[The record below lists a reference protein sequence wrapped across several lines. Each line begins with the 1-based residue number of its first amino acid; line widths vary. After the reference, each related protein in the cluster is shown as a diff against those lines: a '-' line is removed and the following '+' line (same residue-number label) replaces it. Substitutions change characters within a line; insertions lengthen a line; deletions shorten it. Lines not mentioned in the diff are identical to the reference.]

1 MTYTVE
7 QTDEMVSALRALPAM
22 DGSKRRL
29 TKQDVVKRLARELA
43 AVQAR
48 GYTMEQIAEC
58 LRGIGFEISTPT
70 LKSYL
75 QRVKKRDGKD
85 APERRVRHGSAVAQ
99 PTREREP
106 SPPAATEPPAVAQP
120 TREREP
126 SPPAATDP
134 KTDGAAT
141 RSGKDAFLVKDKDSY

>member
-75 QRVKKRDGKD
+75 QRVKKRNGKD
-85 APERRVRHGSAVAQ
+85 APKRRVRHGSVVTP

-106 SPPAATEPPAVAQP
+106 SPLAATA
-120 TREREP
+120 
-126 SPPAATDP
+126 P
-134 KTDGAAT
+134 KTDGVAT

>member
-1 MTYTVE
+1 MTYTLE
-7 QTDEMVSALRALPAM
+7 QTEEMVSALRALPTM
-22 DGSKRRL
+22 DSSKRRL
-29 TKQDVVKRLARELA
+29 NKQAVVKRLSRELA

-75 QRVKKRDGKD
+75 QRIKKRNGKD
-85 APERRVRHGSAVAQ
+85 APKRRVRHASAVTP
-99 PTREREP
+99 PTPEP
-106 SPPAATEPPAVAQP
+106 KA
-120 TREREP
+120 
-126 SPPAATDP
+126 
-134 KTDGAAT
+134 DGAAT

>member
-7 QTDEMVSALRALPAM
+7 QTEGMVSALRALPAV
-22 DGSKRRL
+22 DSSKRRL

-75 QRVKKRDGKD
+75 QRVKKRSGKD
-85 APERRVRHGSAVAQ
+85 APKRRVRHVSAVTP
-99 PTREREP
+99 PTHEREP
-106 SPPAATEPPAVAQP
+106 SPPAATEPKAN
-120 TREREP
+120 
-126 SPPAATDP
+126 
-134 KTDGAAT
+134 GAAT
-141 RSGKDAFLVKDKDSY
+141 RTGKDAFLVKDKDSY